1 MLKIALDGPGGAGKS
16 TVARAVAAKLGLL
29 YVDTGALYRAIGLY
43 VRRHDIDPKDE
54 AAVTA
59 LLPSVTLDLTH
70 ENGEQKV
77 YLCGEDV
84 SGLIRTPEISMYA
97 SSVSAHPSVRA
108 FLLETQRSIAEHAD
122 VIMDGRDIG
131 TVIFPD
137 ADVKIFLTA
146 TPEDRAQRRY
156 LELREKG
163 QDVRYEDILA
173 DIKQR
178 DLQDTTRKNAPL
190 RRAEDAVLL
199 DNSGFEF
206 PQSVEAV
213 LSIIKE
219 KTGRTHG

>member
-146 TPEDRAQRRY
+146 SPEDRAQRRY